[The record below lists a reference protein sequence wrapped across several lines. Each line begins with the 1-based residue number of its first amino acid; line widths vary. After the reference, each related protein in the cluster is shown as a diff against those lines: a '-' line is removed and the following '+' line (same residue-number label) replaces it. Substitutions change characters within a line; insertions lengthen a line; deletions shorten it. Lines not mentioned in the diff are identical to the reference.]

1 MEVSA
6 GEVLETLSGL
16 FVNRGE
22 VEEGGKGGGS
32 GRQEVVSGDTEGLR
46 YGKSGGTEEVDY

>member
-32 GRQEVVSGDTEGLR
+32 GREEVVSGDTEGLR